1 MNSLKRRLLMIAV
14 VIGMVPLAVSA
25 QNIAEIAKSDPLLIS
40 GAIGTQNT
48 YYYSSQGNGYATPLS
63 NSFYANLNISVY
75 GINMPFSFMYN
86 NNQTSF
92 SYPTFSF
99 NISPSYKN
107 WTLHIGR
114 RTMPF
119 SNYIYNLPFDG
130 AGIEYSG
137 KKFRFGAFY
146 GLLRKAINDDPMDPS
161 ARSPQYSRKGMGF
174 KVGYGNRLNYL
185 DLYIFRAKDNISSI
199 DARWYEKI
207 APQENLALG
216 MKGRLSFKQYLSLTA
231 NMATSI
237 FSTDMNSE
245 RLKVEALNNWDK
257 IFEARYS
264 SLYRFAG
271 DVSLNF
277 NTKAITGMVSY
288 KMIQPDY
295 QTLGSNYISN
305 NVQSLGINLST
316 NMFHNKLSLTG
327 TFSGQEDNLSGKQLY
342 TNRGLVYSASSNLN
356 LIDNLMMT
364 LSYNGYR
371 QIQNN
376 GTAVVNDTTRVN
388 RIMHSLTASPSY
400 TFSGSKT
407 SHYVG
412 VSYSYNMNKDLNT
425 FNHGVGDVT
434 THAGGVNYSLTFNET
449 GLTYSGNYCHQTSK
463 GDDSNFTTDVVSLG
477 VSRSMLENKNLNLSA
492 DASAGINSYGE
503 MKSVSYGLAAAA
515 AYTLK
520 EAHQF
525 TFHASVN
532 KFNDYYV
539 TSNTSYNG
547 FDLTL
552 SLNYSYTFSLLEL
565 RRSAEKEDKPKAR
578 AKK

>member
-1 MNSLKRRLLMIAV
+1 
-14 VIGMVPLAVSA
+14 MVPLAVSA
-25 QNIAEIAKSDPLLIS
+25 QNISEIAKSDPLLIS

-48 YYYSSQGNGYATPLS
+48 YYYSSQGNGYASPLS

-75 GINMPFSFMYN
+75 GINMPFSFMYT

-92 SYPTFSF
+92 SYPTISF
-99 NISPSYKN
+99 NVSPTYKN
-107 WTLHIGR
+107 WTLHIGHR
-114 RTMPF
+114 SMPF
-119 SNYIYNLPFDG
+119 SNYIYNIPFNG
-130 AGIEYSG
+130 AGIEYNG
-137 KKFRFGAFY
+137 KKLRFSAFY

-174 KVGYGNRLNYL
+174 KVGYGSRVNYL
-185 DLYIFRAKDNISSI
+185 DLYLFRAKDNISSI

-207 APQENLALG
+207 APQENIALG
-216 MKGRLSFKQYLSLTA
+216 VKGRVSLKQYLSLTA
-231 NMATSI
+231 NVATSV
-237 FSTDMNSE
+237 FTTDMNSE

-277 NTKAITGMVSY
+277 NTKAIAGVVSY

-295 QTLGSNYISN
+295 KTLGSNYISN
-305 NVQSLGINLST
+305 NVQSIGINLST
-316 NMFHNKLSLTG
+316 NLFKNMINLTG
-327 TFSGQEDNLSGKQLY
+327 NFSGQEDNLSGKQLY
-342 TNRGLVYSASSNLN
+342 TNRGLVYSANANINLVNN
-356 LIDNLMMT
+356 LALG

-388 RIMHSLTASPSY
+388 RLMHSLTASPSY
-400 TFSGSKT
+400 NFAGNNT
-407 SHYVG
+407 SHYIG
-412 VSYSYNMNKDLNT
+412 FSYSFNMNKDLNT
-425 FNHGVGDVT
+425 FHGGAGDIT
-434 THAGGVNYSLTFNET
+434 THAGGVNYSLTFNDT
-449 GLTYSGNYCHQTSK
+449 GLTCTGNYTHQTSK
-463 GDDSNFTTDVVSLG
+463 GDDSNFNTDVVSLG
-477 VSRSMLENKNLNLSA
+477 VSRSMLENRNLNLSA
-492 DASAGINSYGE
+492 DVSTGINSYGD
-503 MKSVSYGLAAAA
+503 MKSVSYGLAASA

-525 TFHASVN
+525 TFNAAVN

-547 FDLTL
+547 FDMTL

-565 RRSAEKEDKPKAR
+565 KRSSEKEEKT
-578 AKK
+578 KKTSKK